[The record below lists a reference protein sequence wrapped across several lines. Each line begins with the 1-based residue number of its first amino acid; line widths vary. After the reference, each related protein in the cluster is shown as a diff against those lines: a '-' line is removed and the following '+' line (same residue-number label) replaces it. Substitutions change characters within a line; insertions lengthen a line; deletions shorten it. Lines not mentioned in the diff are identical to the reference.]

1 MFSIAPRSSL
11 RLAGLIINNAKKS
24 SRCNL
29 SADARQTVT
38 KEERAARRTARKE
51 RANAYLSSIG
61 SGGASVEAS
70 AAAGKGIEA
79 SSGTGVG
86 FDATR
91 WGWYAAVL
99 IPTAFIGWGVYDED
113 SPPAKLSRF
122 IGLTDRFDEFSKPAR
137 TKLLPDWN
145 QVSCVSHSCDV

>member
-1 MFSIAPRSSL
+1 MFSIVPRSSL
-11 RLAGLIINNAKKS
+11 RLAGLVINNTKKS

-29 SADARQTVT
+29 SADARQAVT
-38 KEERAARRTARKE
+38 KEERAARRAARKE
-51 RANAYLSSIG
+51 RANTYLSSIG
-61 SGGASVEAS
+61 SGAS
-70 AAAGKGIEA
+70 AESSAATGKGVEA

-122 IGLTDRFDEFSKPAR
+122 IGLTDRFDEFAKPAR

-145 QVSCVSHSCDV
+145 QVSCMLHSFSM